1 MESVAFLSKI
11 EVFYNDGPT
20 YLYTTFL
27 NTPWT
32 VENEILNAW
41 AEKCF
46 PFPPVPFSEVHKTG
60 SNETLIFLS

>member
-11 EVFYNDGPT
+11 EVFNNDGPT

-32 VENEILNAW
+32 VENEILNA
-41 AEKCF
+41 
-46 PFPPVPFSEVHKTG
+46 S
-60 SNETLIFLS
+60 